1 MVYFKYRKT
10 ENGVKLTKKQ
20 AIELSKVSEYKETV
34 SGYYGDH
41 KYDSQDEML
50 EDLFECYENKYYLMF
65 NSDHM
70 EHMDYIWG
78 EEKIK
83 EKLKELKVKGDITF
97 GSLDG
102 DNAGS
107 NWGYRFDGKGGMKT
121 LTGVLTFV
129 EDEVQP
135 A

>member
-1 MVYFKYRKT
+1 MWSISNIDNTVI
-10 ENGVKLTKKQ
+10 LTKAQ
-20 AIELSKVSEYKETV
+20 ALELANFEPYKSTV
-34 SGYYGDH
+34 SGYYSDH
-41 KYDSQDEML
+41 KYDSEAEML
-50 EDLFECYENKYYLMF
+50 EDLFESSKKGKYHLMF
-65 NSDHM
+65 ISDHM
-70 EHMDYIWG
+70 EHMDYVW
-78 EEKIK
+78 EVA

-129 EDEVQP
+129 EDKEET